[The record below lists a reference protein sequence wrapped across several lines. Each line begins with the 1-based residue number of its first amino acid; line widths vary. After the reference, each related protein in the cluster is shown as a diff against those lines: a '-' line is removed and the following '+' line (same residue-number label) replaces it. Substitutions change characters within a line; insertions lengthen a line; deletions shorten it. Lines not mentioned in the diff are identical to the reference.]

1 MMVNESRIDIY
12 DYLYS
17 LFYNV
22 VTKNVYSMN
31 EPQELSQSDTTDGF
45 IVIRVGNI
53 NDESE
58 FELQTY
64 GWVRCYVEAYIPPTS
79 RGRLDISRYR
89 QFENAINDVIRQAM
103 TNNDGTYWIQG
114 DSVISM
120 DSNEMDNPNNAYY
133 MFVKSFIVNI
143 EDKNESNQNDNVDN
157 ENGD

>member
-1 MMVNESRIDIY
+1 MVNESRIDIY

>member
-1 MMVNESRIDIY
+1 MVNESRIDIY

-31 EPQELSQSDTTDGF
+31 EPQELSQSDTNDGF

-58 FELQTY
+58 FDLQTY
-64 GWVRCYVEAYIPPTS
+64 GWVRCYVEAYVPPTS
-79 RGRLDISRYR
+79 RGRLDVAKYR
-89 QFENAINDVIRQAM
+89 QFENAINDVITQAM
-103 TNNDGTYWIQG
+103 ESNDETYWVQG

-133 MFVKSFIVNI
+133 MFVKSFVVNI
-143 EDKNESNQNDNVDN
+143 EEKDESIDNDNVDN
-157 ENGD
+157 DNGD